1 MDVGKWSCLFEGVL
15 KIYWGLS
22 KPITLAPGVMYAK
35 NRNSRA
41 SVYDYYGVD
50 DAAYLMMLEE
60 AAKVRKRREL
70 FDAGEKTKLQEIAES
85 AWDSKG
91 QCIGFLGW
99 NGRGAC
105 NFGSHE

>member
-1 MDVGKWSCLFEGVL
+1 
-15 KIYWGLS
+15 
-22 KPITLAPGVMYAK
+22 MYAK

-41 SVYDYYGVD
+41 SVYDFYGVD

-99 NGRGAC
+99 LAMN
-105 NFGSHE
+105 S